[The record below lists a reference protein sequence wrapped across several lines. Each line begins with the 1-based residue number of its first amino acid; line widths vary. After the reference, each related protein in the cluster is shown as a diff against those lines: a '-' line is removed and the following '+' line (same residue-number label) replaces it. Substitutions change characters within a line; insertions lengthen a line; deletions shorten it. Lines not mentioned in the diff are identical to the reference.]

1 VGRPGPGPAL
11 NGPVDQLVGGPDR
24 FTAIQ
29 EAVREH
35 HFGEIIIISTLPKQT
50 STWLRRNLV
59 HRVERLGDPVTA
71 IVHRQKSQRH

>member
-11 NGPVDQLVGGPDR
+11 NGPVDHLVGGPDP

-35 HFGEIIIISTLPKQT
+35 HFDEIIISTLPKQT

-59 HRVERLGDPVTA
+59 HRVERLGVPVTA

>member
-1 VGRPGPGPAL
+1 VGRPGPGRAL
-11 NGPVDQLVGGPDR
+11 NGPVDQLVGGPDP

-35 HFGEIIIISTLPKQT
+35 HFDEIIISTLPKQT

-59 HRVERLGDPVTA
+59 HRVERLGVPVTA